1 MRPITFLSSLLALLV
16 ANSATAGS
24 YSEEMS
30 KAVKKA
36 FGPRISGLS
45 QAQQHALIWSTYPTD
60 NFGVATTSVVRTPN
74 GDAHAATFLCA
85 PSTCLGR
92 PPAPC
97 TDSLSLYGFASIGAG
112 APVQVNEKAQKDI
125 ALAALGSGIAG
136 VLGIDLGFTKKKDT
150 TLTLT
155 IGKAYVRLLER
166 PQYEAYIRALPQGD
180 PRNVGLKECRL
191 VINDADIVVEGLAF
205 GIQINTTANA
215 GLTAKMDSLA
225 TLSGIDGGSISVRVA
240 KAGSG
245 SYLIK
250 TSSPLVVA
258 VAPFQQHTKGSLEL
272 TPSYTW
278 EAARLPNWAA
288 SRSSLPRVKTGA

>member
-1 MRPITFLSSLLALLV
+1 MRPITLLLSLLTLLV

-45 QAQQHALIWSTYPTD
+45 EAQQHSLIWLTYPTD
-60 NFGVATTSVVRTPN
+60 NFGVVTTSIVRTPN
-74 GDAHAATFLCA
+74 ADGRNATFLCA

-97 TDSLSLYGFASIGAG
+97 TDSLNLYGFASIGAG

-125 ALAALGSGIAG
+125 AIAALGSGIAG
-136 VLGIDLGFTKKKDT
+136 ILGIDLGFTKKKDT
-150 TLTLT
+150 TLTLM

-166 PQYEAYIRALPQGD
+166 PQYEAYIRALPEAD
-180 PRNVGLKECRL
+180 PRKVGLKECRL

-205 GIQINTTANA
+205 GIEINTATNV
-215 GLTAKMDSLA
+215 GLTAQMDSLA
-225 TLSGIDGGSISVRVA
+225 NLSAINGGSISLRVA

-272 TPSYTW
+272 TTSYTW
-278 EAARLPNWAA
+278 EAARLPKWAA
-288 SRSSLPRVKTGA
+288 SRNTLPRLKAP